1 MVGPPFPH
9 SLSLDLARS
18 GRPCHRWRGALIRED
33 RVTAAIEELRGRTAR
48 FSKTVS
54 ESDIYLFAG
63 ISGDFARVHI
73 DEAWC
78 SRQPFRHR
86 VAHGVLLMSFMS
98 TCSTLVLD
106 GFAGAAL
113 SLGYDRVRFTKPVH
127 IGDTV
132 TCTYEIVEVDPA
144 SRRTTGRIEMTN
156 QHGETVAVATHIVK
170 VL

>member
-1 MVGPPFPH
+1 M
-9 SLSLDLARS
+9 A
-18 GRPCHRWRGALIRED
+18 
-33 RVTAAIEELRGRTAR
+33 TAIEALHGRTAR
-48 FSKTVS
+48 FSKTVG

-63 ISGDFARVHI
+63 ISGDFARAHV

-78 SRQPFRHR
+78 AQQPFQHR

-106 GFAGAAL
+106 GFDGAAL
-113 SLGYDRVRFTKPVH
+113 SLGYDRVRFTRPVH

-132 TCTYEIVEVDPA
+132 TCTYEIVAVDTA
-144 SRRTTGRIEMTN
+144 RRRTTGRIEMTN
-156 QHGETVAVATHIVK
+156 QDGMTVAVATHILK

>member
-1 MVGPPFPH
+1 MNDPAQT
-9 SLSLDLARS
+9 DLAAFVGQRAS
-18 GRPCHRWRGALIRED
+18 
-33 RVTAAIEELRGRTAR
+33 

-63 ISGDFARVHI
+63 ISGDFARAHV

-78 SRQPFRHR
+78 ASQPFKHR

-98 TCSTLVLD
+98 TCSTQVLE
-106 GFAGAAL
+106 GYSGPAL

-132 TCTYEIVEVDPA
+132 TCSYEIVAVDQER
-144 SRRTTGRIEMTN
+144 RRTEGRIEMTN
-156 QHGETVAVATHIVK
+156 QHGETVAVATH
-170 VL
+170 VLKLL

>member
-1 MVGPPFPH
+1 MAEGGMG
-9 SLSLDLARS
+9 DDIA
-18 GRPCHRWRGALIRED
+18 G
-33 RVTAAIEELRGRTAR
+33 LRGRRAR
-48 FSKTVS
+48 FSKTVG

-63 ISGDFARVHI
+63 ISGDFARVHV

-78 SRQPFRHR
+78 ATQPFRRR

-98 TCSTLVLD
+98 TCPTLVLE

-132 TCTYEIVEVDPA
+132 TCSYEIVEVDA
-144 SRRTTGRIEMTN
+144 ARRRKRGRIEMTN
-156 QHGETVAVATHIVK
+156 QAGETVAVATHIMK
-170 VL
+170 LL

>member
-1 MVGPPFPH
+1 MTEPAGNG
-9 SLSLDLARS
+9 LAE
-18 GRPCHRWRGALIRED
+18 WRGRK
-33 RVTAAIEELRGRTAR
+33 AR

-78 SRQPFRHR
+78 SQQPFKRR

-98 TCSTLVLD
+98 TCSTLVTEGYEGPL
-106 GFAGAAL
+106 L

-132 TCTYEIVEVDPA
+132 TCTYEIVGVDETK
-144 SRRTTGRIEMTN
+144 RRTEGRIEMTN
-156 QHGETVAVATHIVK
+156 QHGETVAVATHILK
-170 VL
+170 IL